1 MRANKVLFQPLA
13 YLFIQVFTVDSLVV
27 LHGRS
32 PWVASPEQVHS
43 FKRQPSTPQDQVEI
57 LPNLVTLG
65 QQTQSITSTSGA
77 VNSTDPSPG
86 VITNSSLVVSSVG
99 INCDNITTGRD
110 NKCWAQLNLTQW
122 VQEWLEDNTCHLN
135 EPFASCFLRLEG
147 FPGLDCTGI
156 KISACTAPQGDN
168 MLKKPQVF
176 YVAYNIYGSFC
187 TPILEDPCDM
197 IVILTDESAIN
208 QYFLS
213 WWTAV
218 GNAATMAS
226 DNIDSIVQLLDPLS
240 NADAILD
247 DILISLTGAFSMVP
261 GLGFLTSDIEV
272 FTEDWLAFANV
283 MENVLF
289 TMPQIGRWLFPI
301 DSSTSQ
307 VVQMAAL
314 SGEMVNIIQAVQD
327 NLNKTVVSV
336 MSNVTEF
343 LVFASQGN
351 FSESA
356 PSLPNQTNYFLYGF
370 NTYIISQTLAGNN
383 IYGVFAKDTSPQDL
397 ATNGS
402 RTPYDLSDCKGGYSN
417 QGVCDTWWYSKRYSS
432 AFGLDDFS
440 HMNRDYGS
448 VLTTLFSNYTTGE
461 LLFEGAYGCNRD
473 GNYGQPVNVTATPG
487 SINTACLSQL
497 RVVTWDM
504 SCDDPTRNHECEFLE
519 IPRQSQFFG
528 NCGPQSA
535 FDVMAEPIYC
545 VPATYLGPLIA
556 QDGIKLKR

>member
-1 MRANKVLFQPLA
+1 MRAKKVLVPLLA
-13 YLFIQVFTVDSLVV
+13 YLFIQILTTDSLVV
-27 LHGRS
+27 LRGRS
-32 PWVASPEQVHS
+32 PRPAPSEQLYR
-43 FKRQPSTPQDQVEI
+43 FKRHPSTPQGQLEI
-57 LPNLVTLG
+57 LPNLATPG

-77 VNSTDPSPG
+77 GNGTDPGPEDITKGWPVDLSDG
-86 VITNSSLVVSSVG
+86 VD
-99 INCDNITTGRD
+99 CDNVTTGRD
-110 NKCWAQLNLTQW
+110 NKCWVQLNLTQW
-122 VQEWLEDNTCHLN
+122 VQEWLEDNSCHPD

-156 KISACTAPQGDN
+156 KINACTAPQGDN
-168 MLKKPQVF
+168 MLNKPQVF
-176 YVAYNIYGSFC
+176 YVAYNIYGTVC
-187 TPILEDPCDM
+187 IPILEIPCGM
-197 IVILTDESAIN
+197 IAMLTNRSAIN
-208 QYFLS
+208 QYFFS

-218 GNAATMAS
+218 GNAAIMAS
-226 DNIDSIVQLLDPLS
+226 DNVDSIVQLLDPLS
-240 NADAILD
+240 SADTVLD
-247 DILISLTGAFSMVP
+247 DILISLTAAFSLVP
-261 GLGFLTSDIEV
+261 GLGYLTSDIEV
-272 FTEDWLAFANV
+272 FTEDWLAFANI

-314 SGEMVNIIQAVQD
+314 SGAMANIIQTVQD

-336 MSNVTEF
+336 MSNATEF
-343 LVFASQGN
+343 LAFASQGN

-356 PSLPNQTNYFLYGF
+356 PSLPDQTSYLLYAF

-383 IYGVFAKDTSPQDL
+383 IYGVYAQDTSPQDL

-402 RTPYDLSDCKGGYSN
+402 RTPYELSDCKDGYN
-417 QGVCDTWWYSKRYSS
+417 DQGICDNWWYSKRYSS

-448 VLTTLFSNYTTGE
+448 ALTTLFSNYTTGE
-461 LLFEGAYGCNRD
+461 LLFEGAYACNQN
-473 GNYGQPVNVTATPG
+473 GNYGQPINVTATPG

-504 SCDDPTRNHECEFLE
+504 SCNDPTRHNECEFLE

-528 NCGPQSA
+528 NCGSHSA

-545 VPATYLGPLIA
+545 VPASYLGPLIA
-556 QDGIKLKR
+556 QDRIQLKR

>member
-1 MRANKVLFQPLA
+1 MLFAPLA
-13 YLFIQVFTVDSLVV
+13 YLFIQILTTDSLLV
-27 LHGRS
+27 LNGRS
-32 PWVASPEQVHS
+32 PRLASSEQLNRS
-43 FKRQPSTPQDQVEI
+43 KREPSTPQGQLEI
-57 LPNLVTLG
+57 LPNLATPG

-77 VNSTDPSPG
+77 GNGTDSSPE
-86 VITNSSLVVSSVG
+86 G
-99 INCDNITTGRD
+99 ILKDSPVDLSDGIDCNNITTGRD
-110 NKCWAQLNLTQW
+110 NKCWVQLNLTQW
-122 VQEWLEDNTCHLN
+122 VQEWLEDNTCHPN

-168 MLKKPQVF
+168 LLKKPQVF
-176 YVAYNIYGSFC
+176 YVAYNIYGTFFLL
-187 TPILEDPCDM
+187 ILEIPCDM
-197 IVILTDESAIN
+197 IDMLTIQAAVN
-208 QYFLS
+208 QYFFS

-226 DNIDSIVQLLDPLS
+226 DNVDSIVQLLDPLS
-240 NADAILD
+240 STDTFLD
-247 DILISLTGAFSMVP
+247 DILIALTGAFSLVP
-261 GLGFLTSDIEV
+261 GLGYLTSDLEV

-307 VVQMAAL
+307 VVQMAVL
-314 SGEMVNIIQAVQD
+314 SSEMANIIQTVQD

-336 MSNVTEF
+336 MSNATEF
-343 LVFASQGN
+343 LAFASQGN

-356 PSLPNQTNYFLYGF
+356 PSLPNQTNYLLYAF
-370 NTYIISQTLAGNN
+370 NTYIISQALAGND
-383 IYGVFAKDTSPQDL
+383 IYGVFAQDTSPQDL

-402 RTPYDLSDCKGGYSN
+402 KTPYDLSDCKDGYN
-417 QGVCDTWWYSKRYSS
+417 DQGVCDNWWYSKRYSS
-432 AFGLDDFS
+432 AFGLDDFN

-448 VLTTLFSNYTTGE
+448 ALITLFSNYTTGE
-461 LLFEGAYGCNRD
+461 LLFEGAYACNQD
-473 GNYGQPVNVTATPG
+473 GNYGQPINVTATPG

-504 SCDDPTRNHECEFLE
+504 SCNDPTGHDGCEFLE
-519 IPRQSQFFG
+519 IPRQSQFYG
-528 NCGPQSA
+528 NCGSHSA

-545 VPATYLGPLIA
+545 VPASYLGPLIA
-556 QDGIKLKR
+556 QDRIQLNR